1 MESIETLPQVTTPD
15 QLLAQAVNQNLDL
28 DKLEKLMAL
37 QERWQAGLAKKAF
50 FNSLTEFQ
58 NECPDLRKTKEVAF
72 GQTKYHYAP
81 LGDIDRQ
88 IKALLKKHG
97 LSKRWEIS
105 DANMVIKVK
114 CIITHIDGHSEATE
128 MEANADVS
136 GSKNAIQAKG
146 SAIEY
151 MKRYTLIGAL
161 GLTTADQDID
171 GRMPEMDIDKLHKS
185 YMELYEKIVLKDES
199 FRTPGH
205 PDNWATE
212 RTPNIYVQAIGKARQ
227 ILAKLTANDARR

>member
-1 MESIETLPQVTTPD
+1 METLEVTQRNIPQAATPD
-15 QLLAQAVNQNLDL
+15 QLLAMAINQNLDL
-28 DKLEKLMAL
+28 EKLEKLMAL

-50 FNSLTEFQ
+50 FNALTEFQ
-58 NECPDLRKTKEVAF
+58 NDCPDLRKTKEVSF

-88 IKALLKKHG
+88 IKALLKEHG
-97 LSKRWEIS
+97 LSKRWEIADS
-105 DANMVIKVK
+105 NNVIKVK
-114 CIITHIDGHSEATE
+114 CIITHLDGHSEATE
-128 MEANADVS
+128 MEATADTS

-171 GRMPEMDIDKLHKS
+171 GRMPELDIDKLHKT
-185 YMELYEKIVLKDES
+185 YMDLYNQIILKDES
-199 FRTPGH
+199 FRTPGD
-205 PDNWATE
+205 PDNWQAD
-212 RTPNIYVQAIGKARQ
+212 RTPGLYVKAIGRARQ
-227 ILAKLTANDARR
+227 VLAKLTL